1 MNSAL
6 ATGVRGAEGGGVL
19 RLDLPVNRRGPLLSV
34 NEAVAAGGANLRPAA
49 LAARLRQ
56 SLASRTGLPADW
68 FLFAD
73 RPEHLVSALMLSTN
87 RSDELVRFDPGDHGI
102 ARSAHRLGRS
112 ALVLPRDPRHV
123 VVADPDILE
132 ALPPSATVVVGSPS
146 DPSGA
151 VLPGQALVR
160 LARAFAT
167 VVVDEQ
173 HGGYG
178 GRSLLPYVRELDNV
192 VVVQSLQNWAALDA
206 FPLAYAVARPSLLER
221 VANALP
227 GEVTSGGLAAAVA
240 TLEDPIGCQ
249 MLIRRAREDR
259 SRLFRT
265 LRKLSLVQPMPTMSN
280 FLLARV
286 ELSSRGVVAREL
298 HARGIAVHLPE
309 GPAFHRHVR
318 ITAGTAEESD
328 ALKRALIEV
337 TRAVV

>member
-1 MNSAL
+1 MSSSL
-6 ATGVRGAEGGGVL
+6 AAGVRGAAGGGVL
-19 RLDLPVNRRGPLLSV
+19 RLDLPVNRRGPLLTV
-34 NEAVAAGGANLRPAA
+34 YEAVAAGGSNPYPPA

-56 SLASRTGLPADW
+56 QLSTRTGLPPEW

-73 RPEHLVSALMLSTN
+73 RPEHLVTALMLNAN
-87 RSDELVRFDPGDHGI
+87 RSEELVRFDPGDFGI
-102 ARSAHRLGRS
+102 ARSAQRIGRS
-112 ALVLPRDPRHV
+112 ALVLPRDLRHA
-123 VVADPDILE
+123 VAAEPDILE
-132 ALPPSATVVVGSPS
+132 ALPPSATVFVGSPS
-146 DPSGA
+146 DPSGT

-221 VANALP
+221 VADVLP
-227 GEVTSGGLAAAVA
+227 GEASGGGLAAAVA
-240 TLEDPIGCQ
+240 TLDDPVGCQ

-280 FLLARV
+280 FLLARI
-286 ELSSRGVVAREL
+286 ELSSRDVVAREL
-298 HARGIAVHLPE
+298 RARGIAVHLPQ
-309 GPAFHRHVR
+309 GAAFDRHLR

-328 ALKRALIEV
+328 ALKRAMIDV
-337 TRAVV
+337 TRTVV